1 MGVEISDLSMIFLI
15 AYCQL
20 KTANYL
26 TIFAPMFN
34 SKDIADYYNQTVD
47 HYEIW
52 WNLKKS
58 MAVHYGFW
66 DKNTKSF
73 NEALKNT
80 NREMAKMAQI
90 KPYHYVLDAGCGVGG
105 AAFYLASTIG
115 CSVSG
120 ITLSD
125 KQLKIAN
132 EFKHS
137 YENKNLVD
145 FSLQDFTNTNFKP
158 ESFDVI
164 WGCESTCYA
173 SPKINFINE
182 AKRLLKSNGI
192 LIIADYFVEPK
203 GLIDKDKYIKN
214 WGDLWAIQEFHSQ
227 HNFIDELE
235 KNGFKIEQNID
246 VSKHIFRSSKR
257 MYYSYLVGAIPS
269 KVYNLFN
276 NTSRFGKKHYQ
287 SGYFQYKALVSELW
301 SYRMLV
307 VRKK

>member
-1 MGVEISDLSMIFLI
+1 MLFISAHLMI
-15 AYCQL
+15 
-20 KTANYL
+20 
-26 TIFAPMFN
+26 IFVPMFN
-34 SKDIADYYNQTVD
+34 SKDIADYYNQTVN

-73 NEALKNT
+73 NEALENT
-80 NREMAKMAQI
+80 NREMAKLAQL
-90 KPYHYVLDAGCGVGG
+90 KPCHNVLDAGCGVGG

-115 CSVSG
+115 CSVFG
-120 ITLSD
+120 ITLSE
-125 KQLKIAN
+125 KQLKLAN
-132 EFKHS
+132 EFKQS
-137 YENKNLVD
+137 FENKNLVN
-145 FSLQDFTNTNFKP
+145 FSLQDFTKTNFKS

-173 SPKINFINE
+173 NPKINFINE
-182 AKRLLKSNGI
+182 AKRLLKPNGI
-192 LIIADYFVEPK
+192 LIIADYFIEPK

-235 KNGFKIEQNID
+235 KNGFEIEQNID
-246 VSKHIFRSSKR
+246 VSKQVFRSSKR
-257 MYYSYLVGAIPS
+257 MYYSYLVGALPS
-269 KVYNLFN
+269 ILYNLLN

-287 SGYFQYKALVSELW
+287 SGYFQYKALVDELW

>member
-1 MGVEISDLSMIFLI
+1 MLFISAHLMI
-15 AYCQL
+15 
-20 KTANYL
+20 
-26 TIFAPMFN
+26 IFVPMFN
-34 SKDIADYYNQTVD
+34 SKDIADYYNQTVN

-73 NEALKNT
+73 NEALENT
-80 NREMAKMAQI
+80 NREMAKLAQL
-90 KPYHYVLDAGCGVGG
+90 KPCHNVLDAGCGVGG

-115 CSVSG
+115 CSVLG
-120 ITLSD
+120 ITLSE
-125 KQLKIAN
+125 KQLKLAN
-132 EFKHS
+132 EFKQS
-137 YENKNLVD
+137 FENKNLVN
-145 FSLQDFTNTNFKP
+145 FSLQDFTKTNFKS

-173 SPKINFINE
+173 NPKINFINE
-182 AKRLLKSNGI
+182 AKRLLKPNGI
-192 LIIADYFVEPK
+192 LIIADYFIEPK

-235 KNGFKIEQNID
+235 KNGFEIEQNID
-246 VSKHIFRSSKR
+246 VSKQVFRSSKR
-257 MYYSYLVGAIPS
+257 MYYSYLVGALPS
-269 KVYNLFN
+269 ILYNLLN

-287 SGYFQYKALVSELW
+287 SGYFQYKALVDELW

>member
-1 MGVEISDLSMIFLI
+1 MLFISAHLMI
-15 AYCQL
+15 
-20 KTANYL
+20 
-26 TIFAPMFN
+26 IFVPMFN
-34 SKDIADYYNQTVD
+34 SKDIADYYNQTVN

-73 NEALKNT
+73 NEALENT
-80 NREMAKMAQI
+80 NREMAKLAQL
-90 KPYHYVLDAGCGVGG
+90 KHSHNVLDAGCGVGG

-115 CSVSG
+115 CSVFG
-120 ITLSD
+120 ITLSE
-125 KQLKIAN
+125 KQLKLAN
-132 EFKHS
+132 EFKQS
-137 YENKNLVD
+137 FENKNLVN
-145 FSLQDFTNTNFKP
+145 FSLQDFKKTNFKS

-173 SPKINFINE
+173 NPKINFINE
-182 AKRLLKSNGI
+182 AKRLLKPNGI
-192 LIIADYFVEPK
+192 LIIADYFIEPK

-235 KNGFKIEQNID
+235 KNGFEIEQNID
-246 VSKHIFRSSKR
+246 VSKQVFRSSKR
-257 MYYSYLVGAIPS
+257 MYYSYLVGALPS
-269 KVYNLFN
+269 ILYNLFN

-287 SGYFQYKALVSELW
+287 SGYFQYKALVDELW